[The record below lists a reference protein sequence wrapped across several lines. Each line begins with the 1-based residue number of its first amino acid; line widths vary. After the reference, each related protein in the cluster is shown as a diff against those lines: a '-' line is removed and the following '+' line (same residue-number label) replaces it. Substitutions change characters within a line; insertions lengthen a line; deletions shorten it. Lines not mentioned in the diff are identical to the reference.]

1 MGLTMNER
9 KSLINVLAPQYQKAA
24 RKEKHLILDQF
35 ILVTRYN
42 RSYASFLLSHH
53 GKKSLISPN
62 LSIVADATK
71 SSPRSYKK
79 TYDLKVLNALKKI
92 WFILDCICGKRLAPL
107 LPEIIP
113 VLERHNEIHL
123 DPLTRQ
129 KLQNISSA
137 TIDRLLRDQK
147 RAFLLSSKSK
157 TKPGTLL
164 KNQIPIRT
172 FADWDDLRPGFVEI
186 DLVAHEGGDPRGEFI
201 QTLDV
206 TDVATGWT
214 ETQAVKNK
222 AQIWVFN
229 ALKDISTRLPFRL
242 LGIDSDNGGEFI
254 NAPLL
259 RYCQA
264 EKITFTRG
272 RAYRKND
279 NCYVEQKNYSV
290 VRRAVGYYRYESE
303 QELKVLNEL
312 YCYLRLYTNYFQ
324 PCMKLIEKEKVGS
337 KVKKKYDEARTP
349 YRRVIESEQVSK
361 EEKEEVKKEYEKLN
375 PAQLKREIS
384 RLQQELIEI
393 GERKRKSSKEEK
405 ERMAEEEKEKEKR
418 VGVSKR

>member
-1 MGLTMNER
+1 M
-9 KSLINVLAPQYQKAA
+9 
-24 RKEKHLILDQF
+24 
-35 ILVTRYN
+35 
-42 RSYASFLLSHH
+42 
-53 GKKSLISPN
+53 
-62 LSIVADATK
+62 
-71 SSPRSYKK
+71 
-79 TYDLKVLNALKKI
+79 
-92 WFILDCICGKRLAPL
+92 
-107 LPEIIP
+107 
-113 VLERHNEIHL
+113 
-123 DPLTRQ
+123 
-129 KLQNISSA
+129 
-137 TIDRLLRDQK
+137 LRDEK
-147 RAFLLSSKSK
+147 RAFLLSSRSK

-172 FADWDDLRPGFVEI
+172 WADWDDLRPGFVEI
-186 DLVAHEGGDPRGEFI
+186 DMVAHEGGDPRGEFI

-214 ETQAVKNK
+214 ETQAVRNK

-229 ALKDISTRLPFRL
+229 ALKDISGRLPFKL

-259 RYCQA
+259 KYCQA

-303 QELKVLNEL
+303 QELKLLNEL
-312 YCYLRLYTNYFQ
+312 YSHLRLYTNYFQ

-349 YRRVIESEQVSK
+349 YRRVMESEKVSK
-361 EEKEEVKKEYEKLN
+361 EEKEEVKKVYEKLN

-384 RLQQELIEI
+384 RLQQELIEM
-393 GERKRKSSKEEK
+393 GERKRKSSKEEQ
-405 ERMAEEEKEKEKR
+405 ERTVEEEKEKGKR
-418 VGVSKR
+418 VAVRKG